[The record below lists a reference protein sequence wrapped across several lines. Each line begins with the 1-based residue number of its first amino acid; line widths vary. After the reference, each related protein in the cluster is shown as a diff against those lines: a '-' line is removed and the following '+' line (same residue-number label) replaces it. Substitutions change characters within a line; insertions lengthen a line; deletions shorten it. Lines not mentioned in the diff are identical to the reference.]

1 MMVNIKITDLNQCE
15 VSSDTSTF
23 TGDFNKRRHNQLGQT
38 RHRGEAWTY
47 ACHLSVK
54 VIMMLEAL

>member
-1 MMVNIKITDLNQCE
+1 MYHYGPEAQD
-15 VSSDTSTF
+15 VSRDTSIF
-23 TGDFNKRRHNQLGQT
+23 MQLFDEIGHNQLRQT

-54 VIMMLEAL
+54 VIMMRDA